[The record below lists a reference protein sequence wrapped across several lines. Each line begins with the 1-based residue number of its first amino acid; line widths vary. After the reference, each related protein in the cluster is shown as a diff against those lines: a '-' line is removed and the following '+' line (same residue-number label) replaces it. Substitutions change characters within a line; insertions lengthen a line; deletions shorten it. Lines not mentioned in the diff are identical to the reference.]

1 MKNKNS
7 YEVLEAEVAK
17 LKEENRHLKDER
29 DELKYM
35 LNDMHS
41 VVDAANDDFFN
52 EMSRLCGCIEIE
64 GTRITAAYQDL
75 VGILL
80 ANGYTVE
87 VEQTINQCD
96 DLIMFQ
102 KIVKLSNNYNW
113 VEHEHGTGQIIKT
126 TKHRDGTQKYT
137 YKSYRVFASNRV
149 TDGRLLRRKVVKPKG
164 EKFGNTPDHSF
175 IYNDSVIGVKV
186 PPELDKQWYID
197 LARKRLKQFG
207 IAA

>member
-1 MKNKNS
+1 MKKNKNS
-7 YEVLEAEVAK
+7 YEEVLEAEVAK

-87 VEQTINQCD
+87 VTPLYNNTRLQVVIKESEDEIN
-96 DLIMFQ
+96 
-102 KIVKLSNNYNW
+102 
-113 VEHEHGTGQIIKT
+113 E
-126 TKHRDGTQKYT
+126 
-137 YKSYRVFASNRV
+137 
-149 TDGRLLRRKVVKPKG
+149 
-164 EKFGNTPDHSF
+164 
-175 IYNDSVIGVKV
+175 
-186 PPELDKQWYID
+186 
-197 LARKRLKQFG
+197 
-207 IAA
+207 

>member
-1 MKNKNS
+1 MKQKNKNS
-7 YEVLEAEVAK
+7 YEEVLKSEVAK

-87 VEQTINQCD
+87 VTPLHNNTRSQVVIKESEDEIN
-96 DLIMFQ
+96 
-102 KIVKLSNNYNW
+102 
-113 VEHEHGTGQIIKT
+113 E
-126 TKHRDGTQKYT
+126 
-137 YKSYRVFASNRV
+137 
-149 TDGRLLRRKVVKPKG
+149 
-164 EKFGNTPDHSF
+164 
-175 IYNDSVIGVKV
+175 
-186 PPELDKQWYID
+186 
-197 LARKRLKQFG
+197 
-207 IAA
+207 

>member
-7 YEVLEAEVAK
+7 YEEVLEAEVAK

-35 LNDMHS
+35 LNDMRS

-87 VEQTINQCD
+87 VTPLHEFKSIYGH
-96 DLIMFQ
+96 
-102 KIVKLSNNYNW
+102 SN
-113 VEHEHGTGQIIKT
+113 VICC
-126 TKHRDGTQKYT
+126 
-137 YKSYRVFASNRV
+137 
-149 TDGRLLRRKVVKPKG
+149 
-164 EKFGNTPDHSF
+164 F
-175 IYNDSVIGVKV
+175 IDSGS
-186 PPELDKQWYID
+186 WW
-197 LARKRLKQFG
+197 
-207 IAA
+207 

>member
-1 MKNKNS
+1 MKKNKNS

-41 VVDAANDDFFN
+41 
-52 EMSRLCGCIEIE
+52 CGCIEIE

-87 VEQTINQCD
+87 VTPLHNNTRLQVVIKESEDEIN
-96 DLIMFQ
+96 
-102 KIVKLSNNYNW
+102 
-113 VEHEHGTGQIIKT
+113 E
-126 TKHRDGTQKYT
+126 
-137 YKSYRVFASNRV
+137 
-149 TDGRLLRRKVVKPKG
+149 
-164 EKFGNTPDHSF
+164 
-175 IYNDSVIGVKV
+175 
-186 PPELDKQWYID
+186 
-197 LARKRLKQFG
+197 
-207 IAA
+207 

>member
-1 MKNKNS
+1 MKKNKNS

-35 LNDMHS
+35 LNDSIVLLMLQMMT
-41 VVDAANDDFFN
+41 FFN

-87 VEQTINQCD
+87 VTPLHNNTRLQVVIKESEDEIN
-96 DLIMFQ
+96 
-102 KIVKLSNNYNW
+102 
-113 VEHEHGTGQIIKT
+113 E
-126 TKHRDGTQKYT
+126 
-137 YKSYRVFASNRV
+137 
-149 TDGRLLRRKVVKPKG
+149 
-164 EKFGNTPDHSF
+164 
-175 IYNDSVIGVKV
+175 
-186 PPELDKQWYID
+186 
-197 LARKRLKQFG
+197 
-207 IAA
+207 

>member
-1 MKNKNS
+1 MKKNKNS
-7 YEVLEAEVAK
+7 YEEVLEAEVAK

-87 VEQTINQCD
+87 VTLLHNNNTRLQVVIKESEDEIN
-96 DLIMFQ
+96 
-102 KIVKLSNNYNW
+102 
-113 VEHEHGTGQIIKT
+113 E
-126 TKHRDGTQKYT
+126 
-137 YKSYRVFASNRV
+137 
-149 TDGRLLRRKVVKPKG
+149 
-164 EKFGNTPDHSF
+164 
-175 IYNDSVIGVKV
+175 
-186 PPELDKQWYID
+186 
-197 LARKRLKQFG
+197 
-207 IAA
+207 

>member
-1 MKNKNS
+1 MKQKNKNS
-7 YEVLEAEVAK
+7 YEEVLKSEVAK

-80 ANGYTVE
+80 ANGYTVGVTPLHNNTRLQVVIKE
-87 VEQTINQCD
+87 SEDEIN
-96 DLIMFQ
+96 
-102 KIVKLSNNYNW
+102 
-113 VEHEHGTGQIIKT
+113 E
-126 TKHRDGTQKYT
+126 
-137 YKSYRVFASNRV
+137 
-149 TDGRLLRRKVVKPKG
+149 
-164 EKFGNTPDHSF
+164 
-175 IYNDSVIGVKV
+175 
-186 PPELDKQWYID
+186 
-197 LARKRLKQFG
+197 
-207 IAA
+207 

>member
-1 MKNKNS
+1 MKKNKNS
-7 YEVLEAEVAK
+7 YEEVLEAEVAK

-29 DELKYM
+29 DELKYMLNDM

-87 VEQTINQCD
+87 VTPLHNNTRLQVVIKESEDEINEYCKETQTEKSQKLQKQCCN
-96 DLIMFQ
+96 
-102 KIVKLSNNYNW
+102 S
-113 VEHEHGTGQIIKT
+113 
-126 TKHRDGTQKYT
+126 
-137 YKSYRVFASNRV
+137 
-149 TDGRLLRRKVVKPKG
+149 
-164 EKFGNTPDHSF
+164 
-175 IYNDSVIGVKV
+175 
-186 PPELDKQWYID
+186 
-197 LARKRLKQFG
+197 
-207 IAA
+207 

>member
-1 MKNKNS
+1 MKKNKNS
-7 YEVLEAEVAK
+7 YEEVLEAEVAK

-41 VVDAANDDFFN
+41 VVDAANDDFFS

-87 VEQTINQCD
+87 EVTPLHNNTRLQVVIKESEDEIN
-96 DLIMFQ
+96 
-102 KIVKLSNNYNW
+102 
-113 VEHEHGTGQIIKT
+113 E
-126 TKHRDGTQKYT
+126 
-137 YKSYRVFASNRV
+137 
-149 TDGRLLRRKVVKPKG
+149 
-164 EKFGNTPDHSF
+164 
-175 IYNDSVIGVKV
+175 
-186 PPELDKQWYID
+186 
-197 LARKRLKQFG
+197 
-207 IAA
+207 